1 MRVMRKTTRKT
12 NVAVQLEP
20 EVLKQVD
27 ALAAKEQRS
36 RSNQIRVIVTRAL
49 EAERVDS
56 SSPAAVPNTETP
68 ASA

>member
-1 MRVMRKTTRKT
+1 MRVMRKTSRKT

-27 ALAAKEQRS
+27 ALAAREQRS
-36 RSNQIRVIVTRAL
+36 RSNQIRWIVTRAL
-49 EAERVDS
+49 EAESNR
-56 SSPAAVPNTETP
+56 AADAPSTETP